1 MFLCDVKSWGPRI
14 WNFKISHSEPH
25 LWVSPLQG
33 QSVLELGLAA
43 ASFLKG
49 GLPSSHTPVSWS
61 LDTPPPP
68 RRTCVG
74 ESSAW
79 GASPRRAHSLGLSA
93 ASRPTPPQA
102 LTLAL

>member
-61 LDTPPPP
+61 LDTPPP
-68 RRTCVG
+68 
-74 ESSAW
+74 
-79 GASPRRAHSLGLSA
+79 
-93 ASRPTPPQA
+93 TPHLCWRKFGMGGFTP
-102 LTLAL
+102 